1 MPIDSSRVKAV
12 CFDVDG
18 TLSDTDDQFV
28 QRMVKWLTPMRYF
41 FRGDDIH
48 RTARRLVMFTE
59 GPGNWAF
66 GLADKLG
73 LDDKIVAVGDRFY
86 EMGIAASD
94 QPFQLIEGV
103 REMLV
108 NLRDHYLLSIIS
120 ARGKK
125 STYKFLFQYEL
136 LPYFSAVATGQTC
149 VHTKPYPDPLEWAAV
164 QMGVPP
170 ASCLMVGDTVVDI
183 LTGKKAG
190 AQTVGVLCG
199 FGVKNEL
206 ELAGADLIL
215 ENTSDLVGHL
225 LKSK

>member
-1 MPIDSSRVKAV
+1 
-12 CFDVDG
+12 
-18 TLSDTDDQFV
+18 
-28 QRMVKWLTPMRYF
+28 
-41 FRGDDIH
+41 
-48 RTARRLVMFTE
+48 
-59 GPGNWAF
+59 
-66 GLADKLG
+66 
-73 LDDKIVAVGDRFY
+73 
-86 EMGIAASD
+86 MGIAASD

>member
-1 MPIDSSRVKAV
+1 MPIDSSRVEAV

-18 TLSDTDDQFV
+18 TLSDTDDHFV

-41 FRGDDIH
+41 FRGHDVH
-48 RTARRLVMFTE
+48 RTGRRLVMFTE

-73 LDDKIVAVGDRFY
+73 LDDNIIAVGDRFY
-86 EMGIAASD
+86 EMGIAVSD

-225 LKSK
+225 IKSK